1 MESQTKFISCLPEQ
15 KHKSIFLIFLRIKI
29 ETDFAPQS
37 SFDVISI
44 KMWVS
49 SFINP
54 INGIGDGADPGWC
67 NNCQYLS
74 VNNLE
79 SWMSHLQVNL
89 HIIRRQLRRF
99 WIQESQFPPVV
110 SIKTFIF
117 YEILSSK
124 LEKTKI
130 DIKCAFPFFHINT
143 LDRGKNSEVIFSREF
158 IFFTLYENIQLIH
171 S

>member
-15 KHKSIFLIFLRIKI
+15 KQKSIFAIFLRIKI
-29 ETDFAPQS
+29 ETDIAPQS

-54 INGIGDGADPGWC
+54 INGIGDGADPEWC

-79 SWMSHLQVNL
+79 SWRISHLQVNL
-89 HIIRRQLRRF
+89 HIMRRQLRMI

-110 SIKTFIF
+110 SIKTFTF
-117 YEILSSK
+117 YEIQS

-130 DIKCAFPFFHINT
+130 DIKCAFPFYHQHI
-143 LDRGKNSEVIFSREF
+143 
-158 IFFTLYENIQLIH
+158 
-171 S
+171 

>member
-15 KHKSIFLIFLRIKI
+15 KQKCIFPIFLRIKI
-29 ETDFAPQS
+29 ETDIAPQS

-54 INGIGDGADPGWC
+54 INGIGDGADPDWC

-79 SWMSHLQVNL
+79 SWILHL
-89 HIIRRQLRRF
+89 HIMRRRLRRF

-110 SIKTFIF
+110 SIKTFTF

-124 LEKTKI
+124 LEKNKDKYKMCI
-130 DIKCAFPFFHINT
+130 P
-143 LDRGKNSEVIFSREF
+143 LFSSILLTGVR
-158 IFFTLYENIQLIH
+158 ILR
-171 S
+171 

>member
-1 MESQTKFISCLPEQ
+1 MESKTKFISCLPEK

-29 ETDFAPQS
+29 ETDIAPQS

-54 INGIGDGADPGWC
+54 INGIGDGADPEWC

-79 SWMSHLQVNL
+79 SWISHLQVSL

-110 SIKTFIF
+110 SIKTFTF

-124 LEKTKI
+124 LEKNKDRYKMCI
-130 DIKCAFPFFHINT
+130 PLFSST
-143 LDRGKNSEVIFSREF
+143 LLTGVRILR
-158 IFFTLYENIQLIH
+158 
-171 S
+171 

>member
-15 KHKSIFLIFLRIKI
+15 KHKSIFRIFLLIKI
-29 ETDFAPQS
+29 ETDIAPQS

-54 INGIGDGADPGWC
+54 INGIGDGADPEWC

-79 SWMSHLQVNL
+79 SWRISHLQVNL
-89 HIIRRQLRRF
+89 HIMRRQLRMI

-110 SIKTFIF
+110 SIKTFTF
-117 YEILSSK
+117 YEIQS

-130 DIKCAFPFFHINT
+130 DIKCAFPFYHQHI
-143 LDRGKNSEVIFSREF
+143 
-158 IFFTLYENIQLIH
+158 
-171 S
+171 

>member
-15 KHKSIFLIFLRIKI
+15 KQKSIFAIFLRIKI
-29 ETDFAPQS
+29 ETDIAPQS
-37 SFDVISI
+37 SFDVVSI

-49 SFINP
+49 SSINP
-54 INGIGDGADPGWC
+54 INGFGDGADPDWC

-79 SWMSHLQVNL
+79 CWRISHLQVNL
-89 HIIRRQLRRF
+89 HIMRRQLRMI

-110 SIKTFIF
+110 SIKTFTF
-117 YEILSSK
+117 YEIQS

-130 DIKCAFPFFHINT
+130 DIKCAFPFYHQHVWQ
-143 LDRGKNSEVIFSREF
+143 G
-158 IFFTLYENIQLIH
+158 
-171 S
+171 

>member
-15 KHKSIFLIFLRIKI
+15 KQKSIFAIFLRIKI
-29 ETDFAPQS
+29 ETDIAPQS
-37 SFDVISI
+37 SFDVVSI
-44 KMWVS
+44 KTWVS
-49 SFINP
+49 SSINP
-54 INGIGDGADPGWC
+54 INGIGDGADPEWC

-110 SIKTFIF
+110 SIKTSTF
-117 YEILSSK
+117 YEILSST

-130 DIKCAFPFFHINT
+130 DIKCAFPFFNST
-143 LDRGKNSEVIFSREF
+143 SYRGKKF
-158 IFFTLYENIQLIH
+158 
-171 S
+171 

>member
-37 SFDVISI
+37 SFDVTSI
-44 KMWVS
+44 KLWVS

-54 INGIGDGADPGWC
+54 INGIGDGADPDWC

-79 SWMSHLQVNL
+79 SWRISHLQVNL
-89 HIIRRQLRRF
+89 HIMRRQLRMI
-99 WIQESQFPPVV
+99 WIQESQFPPVF
-110 SIKTFIF
+110 SIKTFTF
-117 YEILSSK
+117 YEIQS

-130 DIKCAFPFFHINT
+130 DIKCAFPFYHQH
-143 LDRGKNSEVIFSREF
+143 V
-158 IFFTLYENIQLIH
+158 
-171 S
+171 

>member
-15 KHKSIFLIFLRIKI
+15 KQKSIFAIFLRIKI
-29 ETDFAPQS
+29 ETDIAPQS

-54 INGIGDGADPGWC
+54 INGIGDGADPEWC

-79 SWMSHLQVNL
+79 SWRISHLQVNL
-89 HIIRRQLRRF
+89 HIMRRQLRMI

-110 SIKTFIF
+110 SIKTFTF
-117 YEILSSK
+117 YEIQS

-130 DIKCAFPFFHINT
+130 DIKCAFPFFHQHVKI
-143 LDRGKNSEVIFSREF
+143 LR
-158 IFFTLYENIQLIH
+158 
-171 S
+171 